1 MLMILRRPLARLMI
15 GTGIGTAAA
24 IAPLSIAAAPFV
36 ARAIESAFKE
46 VDGGV
51 IQAARHGATA
61 MQSRIN
67 ALLPEAMPALIAGIT
82 LTLMRPIR

>member
-1 MLMILRRPLARLMI
+1 MLMILRLPLARLII
-15 GTGIGTAAA
+15 GTSIGAAA
-24 IAPLSIAAAPFV
+24 SIAPLAIAAVPFV

-46 VDGGV
+46 VDCGV
-51 IQAARHGATA
+51 IQAARHGTTA